1 MEISQKKFGGGKIR
15 MKNDR
20 VRNDSVKNG
29 SVKSSLVKSDSV
41 KNARIKFDSVR
52 KASVIKASVSRYR
65 KLVELFM
72 AALMIWSLCQIYGWV
87 MFYRMQ
93 PASGMV
99 CWGILVYELLFLVSC
114 FGMVLLSG
122 KLTFRKSYGTLTFR
136 KSCEEVQ
143 KL

>member
-1 MEISQKKFGGGKIR
+1 MKNDR
-15 MKNDR
+15 MKNDP
-20 VRNDSVKNG
+20 VKKDSTKND
-29 SVKSSLVKSDSV
+29 
-41 KNARIKFDSVR
+41 RMKFDSVR
-52 KASVIKASVSRYR
+52 KASVKYR
-65 KLVELFM
+65 KLADLFM

-114 FGMVLLSG
+114 FGMILLSG
-122 KLTFRKSYGTLTFR
+122 KLTFHKSYGTLTFR

>member
-1 MEISQKKFGGGKIR
+1 

-41 KNARIKFDSVR
+41 KNDSTENDRMKFDSVR

>member
-1 MEISQKKFGGGKIR
+1 M
-15 MKNDR
+15 
-20 VRNDSVKNG
+20 KNG

-41 KNARIKFDSVR
+41 KNDSVKNDPVKNDSTKNARIKFDSVR

>member
-1 MEISQKKFGGGKIR
+1 

-99 CWGILVYELLFLVSC
+99 CWGILVYELLFLVSW

>member
-1 MEISQKKFGGGKIR
+1 M
-15 MKNDR
+15 
-20 VRNDSVKNG
+20 KNG

>member
-1 MEISQKKFGGGKIR
+1 

-29 SVKSSLVKSDSV
+29 PV
-41 KNARIKFDSVR
+41 KNDSTENDRMKFDSVR
-52 KASVIKASVSRYR
+52 KASVRKASVKYR

-93 PASGMV
+93 PVSGMV

-122 KLTFRKSYGTLTFR
+122 KVTFRKSYGTLTFR

>member
-1 MEISQKKFGGGKIR
+1 ME
-15 MKNDR
+15 NDR
-20 VRNDSVKNG
+20 M
-29 SVKSSLVKSDSV
+29 
-41 KNARIKFDSVR
+41 KFDSVR
-52 KASVIKASVSRYR
+52 KASVKYR

-93 PASGMV
+93 PVSGMV
-99 CWGILVYELLFLVSC
+99 CWGILVYELLFLISC

-122 KLTFRKSYGTLTFR
+122 KVTFRKSYGTLTFR

>member
-1 MEISQKKFGGGKIR
+1 

-20 VRNDSVKNG
+20 VKNDSVKN
-29 SVKSSLVKSDSV
+29 DST
-41 KNARIKFDSVR
+41 KNDRIKFDSVR
-52 KASVIKASVSRYR
+52 KASVSKYR

-93 PASGMV
+93 PVSGMV
-99 CWGILVYELLFLVSC
+99 CWGILVYELLFLTSC
-114 FGMVLLSG
+114 FGMILLSG
-122 KLTFRKSYGTLTFR
+122 KVTFRKSYGTLTFR
-136 KSCEEVQ
+136 KSYEEVQ

>member
-1 MEISQKKFGGGKIR
+1 

-20 VRNDSVKNG
+20 VKNDSVKNN
-29 SVKSSLVKSDSV
+29 ST
-41 KNARIKFDSVR
+41 KNDRIKFDSVR
-52 KASVIKASVSRYR
+52 KASVSKYR

-93 PASGMV
+93 PVSGMV
-99 CWGILVYELLFLVSC
+99 CWGILVHELLFLVSC
-114 FGMVLLSG
+114 FGMILLSG
-122 KLTFRKSYGTLTFR
+122 KLTFRKSYGTLVFR
-136 KSCEEVQ
+136 KSYEEVQ